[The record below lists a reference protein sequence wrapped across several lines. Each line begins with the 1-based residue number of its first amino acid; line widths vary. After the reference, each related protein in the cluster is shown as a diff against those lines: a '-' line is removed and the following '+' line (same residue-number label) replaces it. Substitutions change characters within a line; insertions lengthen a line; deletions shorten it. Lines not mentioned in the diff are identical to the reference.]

1 MGAALGRCVGDRRR
15 FLDEHWSRA
24 PLHRPATGAEPG
36 FADLLSIDDV
46 DRIVSSS
53 LPRTPG
59 FRLVRDGRSLDTA
72 RYTRPT
78 MVGGRLV
85 PGVADAG
92 LVWQE
97 FSGGATIV
105 LQALHRS
112 WPALGAFCRDLELD
126 LTHPV
131 QANAYVTPPAAK
143 GLAVHHDTHDVFV
156 LQVAGTKRWAVH
168 PPVVEL
174 PLRTQPWSAAL
185 GPPADP
191 ILPVDLR
198 PGDSMYIPR
207 GFPHAA
213 QAQDGVSVHVTVGV
227 LTWTG
232 EDVVREVLRRVAD
245 VVALRQPLPVGFA
258 TDEDALT
265 SAVAADVAELR
276 DWLGTVDAR
285 AVARSMTRRFWSSR
299 PSVLAGHLQQL
310 GRLEDL
316 DDDSVVRRRPTAV
329 CHLVRSGAELEVV
342 LADRVLRMPGALEE
356 TVRRLA
362 VGGAI
367 TVADLGPSLDLGS
380 RRVLV
385 RRLVREGLLEI
396 VAPG

>member
-1 MGAALGRCVGDRRR
+1 MGAALARCVGDRRR
-15 FLDEHWSRA
+15 FLAEHWSRA
-24 PLHRPATGAEPG
+24 PLHRPASGNGAA
-36 FADLLSIDDV
+36 FADLLSVDDV
-46 DRIVSSS
+46 DRIISS
-53 LPRTPG
+53 LPRTPA
-59 FRLVRDGRSLDTA
+59 FRLVRDGRPLDPA

-92 LVWQE
+92 LVWEE
-97 FSGGATIV
+97 FSAGATIV

-156 LQVAGTKRWAVH
+156 LQVAGTKQWTVH

-174 PLRTQPWSAAL
+174 PLRSQPWSAAL

-191 ILPVDLR
+191 VLAVGMR

-213 QAQDGVSVHVTVGV
+213 QAQDGVSVHVTIGV

-245 VVALRQPLPVGFA
+245 DVIVRQPLPVGFA
-258 TDEDALT
+258 ADEDALT
-265 SAVAADVAELR
+265 AAVADGVAELR

-285 AVARSMTRRFWSSR
+285 AVARTMTRRFWSSR
-299 PSVLAGHLQQL
+299 PAVLGGHLQQL
-310 GRLEDL
+310 GRLAEL
-316 DDDSVVRRRPTAV
+316 DDDTVVRRRPAAV
-329 CHLVRSGAELEVV
+329 CHLVLAGAELEVV
-342 LADRVLRMPGALEE
+342 LADRVLRMPAVLEAP
-356 TVRRLA
+356 VRRLA
-362 VGGAI
+362 SDEA
-367 TVADLGPSLDLGS
+367 VAVVDLRRWLDTGS
-380 RRVLV
+380 RHVLV

-396 VAPG
+396 VVAG